1 MKNKLIILLAL
12 SVLFF
17 LACQSKTIGIEKPEN
32 VRMPAEETQNITTII
47 TQEPMKITSSAFSH
61 NQKLPAKYTCDGI
74 NINPPLTISDI
85 PEVAKSLVLI
95 HDDPDAPMGAWVH
108 WTLWNVNPA
117 TLEISENNVPNGA
130 VEGMTSF
137 RKTGY
142 GGACPPSGTHRYFF
156 KIYALDTTLNLSSSA
171 KSSDIE
177 SAMEG
182 HILAKAELIGL
193 YR

>member
-1 MKNKLIILLAL
+1 MKKLIILLAL

-17 LACQSKTIGIEKPEN
+17 SACQNKIIETEKSENTKTSI
-32 VRMPAEETQNITTII
+32 EETQNITTII

-61 NQKLPAKYTCDGI
+61 NQKLPAKYTCDGS

-85 PEVAKSLVLI
+85 PEGAKSLVLI
-95 HDDPDAPMGAWVH
+95 HDDPDAPMGIWVH
-108 WTLWNVNPA
+108 WTLWNINPA
-117 TLEISENNVPNGA
+117 TLEIAENSVPNGA
-130 VEGMTSF
+130 AEGMTSF